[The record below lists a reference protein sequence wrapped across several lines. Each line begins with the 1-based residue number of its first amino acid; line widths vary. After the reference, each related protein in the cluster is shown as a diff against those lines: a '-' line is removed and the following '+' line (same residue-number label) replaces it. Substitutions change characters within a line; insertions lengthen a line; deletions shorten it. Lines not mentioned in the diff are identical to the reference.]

1 MSNVVLAAK
10 NRQETGSAVARRLRR
25 GGRIPVVMYGKT
37 GKSIPLDIDELEFVN
52 GTKGIT
58 ESTIIQVKVDGKS
71 HNVFV
76 KDAQRNILDGKI
88 LHIDFYEVESDQ
100 VIHAKIQLVINGNP
114 IGVRE
119 GGLLELPRHEIEV
132 ACLPAK
138 LPERLIVDISEL
150 KIGQSVHV
158 RDIPIGDGVK
168 LITHADDVVALVKFP
183 RGVSETDTA
192 TEEAAPEEGEKKA

>member
-1 MSNVVLAAK
+1 MSKVVLAAK
-10 NRQETGSAVARRLRR
+10 NRRETGSAVARRLRR
-25 GGRIPVVMYGKT
+25 SGRIPVVLYGKA
-37 GKSIPLDIDELEFVN
+37 GKSVSLEIDELEFVN

-58 ESTIIQVKVDGKS
+58 ESTIIQVEVEGKS
-71 HNVFV
+71 HSVFV

-88 LHIDFYEVESDQ
+88 LHLDFYEVESDQ
-100 VIHAKIQLVINGNP
+100 IIHAKIQLVIKGNP

-119 GGLLELPRHEIEV
+119 GGLLEVPRHEIEV

-138 LPERLIVDISEL
+138 LPERLFIDISEL

-168 LITHADDVVALVKFP
+168 LISHSDDVVALVKFP
-183 RGVSETDTA
+183 KGVSATT
-192 TEEAAPEEGEKKA
+192 TEEAAPAEGEKKA